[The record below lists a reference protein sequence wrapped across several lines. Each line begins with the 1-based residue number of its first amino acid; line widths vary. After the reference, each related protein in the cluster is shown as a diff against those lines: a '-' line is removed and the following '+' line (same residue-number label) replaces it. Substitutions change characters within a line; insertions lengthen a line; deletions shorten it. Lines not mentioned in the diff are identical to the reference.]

1 MAAELILGQRYT
13 PAELLPQ
20 AAPMLLL
27 DAIAAYGPDWLTA
40 TVTVRHDSFLGS
52 DHGVPGWAGIE
63 YMAQT
68 AAAWAGIEARQAGC
82 SPGIALLLGTRRYRC
97 DISHFPRAAVL
108 DIDARLVMR
117 DDQGLAAF
125 DCEIRHGETVMAT
138 AQIKAYRPPDIHT
151 FLKEQAR

>member
-1 MAAELILGQRYT
+1 MAAELILGRAYT

-27 DAIAAYGPDWLTA
+27 ETIRDYGPDWLSASLTI
-40 TVTVRHDSFLGS
+40 RQDSFLC
-52 DHGVPGWAGIE
+52 DARGVPAWAGIE

-68 AAAWAGIEARQAGC
+68 AAAWAGIEARQAGRR
-82 SPGIALLLGTRRYRC
+82 PGVALLIGSRRYHC
-97 DISHFPRAAVL
+97 TVEHFPLATRL
-108 DIDARLVMR
+108 DIRAQLLMH
-117 DDQGLAAF
+117 DDDGLAAF

-138 AQIKAYRPPDIHT
+138 AQIKAYRPPDIHI

>member
-1 MAAELILGQRYT
+1 MTAELILGVRYL
-13 PAELLPQ
+13 PSDLLPQ
-20 AAPMLLL
+20 ATPMLLL
-27 DAIAAYGPDWLTA
+27 DGIRDYGQDWLTA
-40 TVTVRHDSFLGS
+40 TVTVRSDSFLGS

-68 AAAWAGIEARQAGC
+68 AAAWAGIEAHQAGRT
-82 SPGIALLLGTRRYRC
+82 PGIALLLGTRRYRC
-97 DISHFPRAAVL
+97 DISHFPLAAVL

-117 DDQGLAAF
+117 DDAGIAAF